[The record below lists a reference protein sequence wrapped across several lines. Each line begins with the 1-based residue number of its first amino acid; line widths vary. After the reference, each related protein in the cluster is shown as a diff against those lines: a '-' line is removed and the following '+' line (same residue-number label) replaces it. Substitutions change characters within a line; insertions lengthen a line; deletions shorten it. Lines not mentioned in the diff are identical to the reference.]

1 MQITIDIGSNQ
12 KAFKELE
19 IATGEII
26 SDCYQCGKCT
36 AGCPASK
43 TLSPSVLIHYLQLGL
58 FEEAVNSESIWSCMG
73 CLTCSERCPKNVSPA
88 AIIEGL
94 KRIHLNNL
102 QPRVILHT
110 LGQEFLANSTQQAV
124 VSGFRKFV

>member
-1 MQITIDIGSNQ
+1 MLIDPVVRRQSAIV
-12 KAFKELE
+12 ELE
-19 IATGEII
+19 QATGETL

-36 AGCPASK
+36 AGCPASMDPP
-43 TLSPSVLIHYLQLGL
+43 PSVLIRMLQLGL
-58 FEEAVNSESIWSCMG
+58 YQKAVDAESIWSCMA

-94 KRIHLNNL
+94 KLRHLRGL
-102 QPRVILHT
+102 DPRVEPDH
-110 LGQEFLANSTQQAV
+110 LGQEFLTQSTQQAV

>member
-1 MQITIDIGSNQ
+1 MLITFENNQ
-12 KAFKELE
+12 SALRGLEL
-19 IATGEII
+19 ATGETI

-36 AGCPASK
+36 AGCPAFMDP
-43 TLSPSVLIHYLQLGL
+43 SPSLLVHFLQLGL
-58 FEEAVNSESIWSCMG
+58 FEKAVNSESIWDCMG

-88 AIIEGL
+88 AIIDGL

-102 QPRVILHT
+102 DPRVNINS
-110 LGQEFLANSTQQAV
+110 LGQEFLAHSTQQAV

>member
-1 MQITIDIGSNQ
+1 MLIKPSAEDLESIR
-12 KAFKELE
+12 KLELS
-19 IATGEII
+19 TGESL

-36 AGCPASK
+36 AGCPASMEIP
-43 TLSPSVLIHYLQLGL
+43 PSVLIRKLKLGL
-58 FEEAVNSESIWSCMG
+58 FQHAVQSKSIWSCMA

-94 KRIHLNNL
+94 KQIHL
-102 QPRVILHT
+102 LHMEAQ
-110 LGQEFLANSTQQAV
+110 LGVDELGSEFLSQSTQQAV

>member
-1 MQITIDIGSNQ
+1 MLINPAERSQRAIR
-12 KAFKELE
+12 ELE
-19 IATGEII
+19 LSTGETI

-36 AGCPASK
+36 AGCPAEMDPP
-43 TLSPSVLIHYLQLGL
+43 PSVLIQYLRLGF
-58 FEEAVNSESIWSCMG
+58 FEQARDAESIWSCMA

-94 KRIHLNNL
+94 KLLHLRDL
-102 QPRVILHT
+102 DSRVKPEA